1 MRSAEANTIRRS
13 GNDRAHNDLMTKP
26 IDLRSDTVSQPGEA
40 MRRAMYEA
48 EVGDDVFGDDPTVN
62 RLEAMAAE
70 LLGKESALFVAS
82 GTMGNLIALMT
93 HTNPGDEVL
102 LGRESHIFQYEVG
115 GAARIANVMVNP
127 LENNEDG
134 TLGLDAIAANVRAPN
149 IHAPVTSLLC
159 LENTHNRC
167 GGSAISAEE
176 MDAMAELGRQKRMRV
191 HLDGARIFNAAVALE
206 TPAARLAEACDS
218 VSFCLSKGLGC
229 PIGSIL
235 TGPHEFIEKARR
247 NRKMLGGG
255 MRQVG
260 VLAAAGIHALENN
273 VQRISEDHANAVAL
287 AEGIGK
293 YDAFD
298 VSRPQTNIVIVDIVK
313 GKPAAWLQAFEDAGV
328 LAVGFGPARLR
339 MVTHINI
346 TADDIEAAL
355 ERIARAVEATPV

>member
-1 MRSAEANTIRRS
+1 MSNA
-13 GNDRAHNDLMTKP
+13 
-26 IDLRSDTVSQPGEA
+26 IDLRSDTVSKPGDA
-40 MRRAMYEA
+40 MRRAMYDA

-70 LLGKESALFVAS
+70 LLGKESALYVAS
-82 GTMGNLIALMT
+82 GTMGNLLALMS
-93 HTNPGDEVL
+93 HTQPGDEVL

-134 TLGLDAIAANVRAPN
+134 TIALDAIAANVRPPN
-149 IHAPVTSLLC
+149 IHAPVTSLLT

-167 GGSAISAEE
+167 GGSAIPAAD
-176 MDAMAELGRQKRMRV
+176 MDAMAQLGHRKRMRV

-206 TPAARLAEACDS
+206 TPAARLAAECDT

-229 PIGSIL
+229 PVGSL
-235 TGPHEFIEKARR
+235 LCGPRDFIELARR

-260 VLAAAGIHALENN
+260 VLAAAGVYALENN
-273 VQRISEDHANAVAL
+273 ITRIADDHANAAAL
-287 AEGIGK
+287 AAGIGK
-293 YDAFD
+293 YDAFH
-298 VSRPQTNIVIVDIVK
+298 VAAPQTNIVIIDIVK
-313 GKPAAWLQAFEDAGV
+313 GEPAAWLRAFEQAGV
-328 LAVGFGPARLR
+328 LAVGFGPTRLR

-346 TADDIEAAL
+346 TAEDIEAAL
-355 ERIARAVEATPV
+355 ERIAGAVEATPV